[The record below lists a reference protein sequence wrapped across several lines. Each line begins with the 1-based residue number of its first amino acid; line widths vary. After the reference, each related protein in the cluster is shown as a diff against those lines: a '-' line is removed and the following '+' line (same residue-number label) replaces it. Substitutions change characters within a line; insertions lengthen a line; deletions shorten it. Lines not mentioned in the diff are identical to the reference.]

1 MIYSTSDSIK
11 PITITKATKSY
22 KNCYFHKINNLR
34 LKTDKFELPYRYSD
48 KYNKITITMPVDNPI
63 YLTGTH
69 YFGFFHVFRH
79 MFFDIRTSIHKYI
92 SVFYSYIMGVS

>member
-1 MIYSTSDSIK
+1 MAVSGEVGDVVADDYLCFVLCRCVHYSLYLCLVELIFLVCVKTMRRGALLSFS
-11 PITITKATKSY
+11 
-22 KNCYFHKINNLR
+22 CYCL
-34 LKTDKFELPYRYSD
+34 
-48 KYNKITITMPVDNPI
+48 